1 MKTSKS
7 ILLLRLTLFI
17 GMALILSANVFAQ
30 SNKHRH
36 YVEKYSSMAVTL
48 MHEYRIPASVILGVA
63 FVESGAG
70 TSVLSRKFHNHFGI
84 VGSNKNALKKLGR
97 HTRYREFES
106 DTASF
111 RYFCDLLTK
120 KKFFP
125 ELENNT
131 DHLKWVAAIRKSG
144 YASAGSHWQQ
154 QVLAAI
160 KNYRLTDFDA
170 PEQDPLNYL
179 PRTVKG
185 VRTNGM
191 LVNSHFVPVKNAV
204 SAIPAASSNLKAS
217 K

>member
-1 MKTSKS
+1 MKKTTSYLFS
-7 ILLLRLTLFI
+7 HFIIGVFLTLV
-17 GMALILSANVFAQ
+17 LSANVFAQ
-30 SNKHRH
+30 SQKHQN
-36 YVEKYSSMAVTL
+36 YVDKYSSIAVTL

-84 VGSNKNALKKLGR
+84 VGKNENAIKKLGR

-111 RYFCDLLTK
+111 RYFCDLMTK
-120 KKFFP
+120 KNFFP
-125 ELENNT
+125 ELENTT
-131 DHLKWVAAIRKSG
+131 DHSKWVSAIRKSG
-144 YASAGSHWQQ
+144 YASAAGHWQQ

-160 KNYRLTDFDA
+160 RNYRLTDFDA
-170 PEQDPLNYL
+170 PVEDPLNYM
-179 PRTVKG
+179 PRTVNDE
-185 VRTNGM
+185 RPRGM
-191 LVNSHFVPVKNAV
+191 LVNSHFVPEKNAA

>member
-7 ILLLRLTLFI
+7 NLFKRLVLFVSLALLLT
-17 GMALILSANVFAQ
+17 ANAFPQ
-30 SNKHRH
+30 SPKHQL
-36 YVEKYSSMAVTL
+36 YVDKYSSLAVAL

-84 VGSNKNALKKLGR
+84 IGKNKNAIKKLGR
-97 HTRYREFES
+97 NTPYREFES

-111 RYFCDLLTK
+111 RYFCVLISH

-125 ELENNT
+125 NLENST
-131 DHLKWVAAIRKSG
+131 DHKEWVYAIRKSG
-144 YASAGSHWQQ
+144 YAEAADHWQQ

-160 KNYRLTDFDA
+160 RNYKLTDYDA

-179 PRTVKG
+179 PRAVNGVK
-185 VRTNGM
+185 TSGM
-191 LVNSHFVPVKNAV
+191 LVNSQFVPLKNAV
-204 SAIPAASSNLKAS
+204 SSIPAASSNLKAY